1 MMTVPAYVPP
11 SEWVT
16 DRSTF
21 VSDSIRNG
29 GDGIVVARCANGI
42 ALLARQCGADLP
54 KGMRSVSEIHD
65 RLAFAAVGLFHEA
78 EELRVAGIRFAALRA
93 YAYGRLDVTGRSLAS
108 MYARIIGKTF
118 ARIDVKPYQV
128 QVTVAELGLVPSE
141 DRFYTIDF
149 AGSVRAGTGPILMGA
164 TGENSLALPNNAPVS
179 EVVRAAAHVLDV
191 EPANLEVGLLDRHAS
206 THRHFRRLDSA
217 TARSCSW
224 ASMLT
229 TRAPQ
234 ARARATTW

>member
-78 EELRVAGIRFAALRA
+78 DELRVAGIRFADLRA
-93 YAYGRLDVTGRSLAS
+93 YAYGRLDVTGRSLAR

-149 AGSVRAGTGPILMGA
+149 DGSVRAGTGPILMGA
-164 TGENSLALPNNAPVS
+164 TGENSLDLPNNAPVS

-191 EPANLEVGLLDRHAS
+191 EPANLEVGLLNRHAS
-206 THRHFRRLDSA
+206 TRRHFRRLDAA
-217 TARSCSW
+217 TVLEADGDGS
-224 ASMLT
+224 
-229 TRAPQ
+229 
-234 ARARATTW
+234 

>member
-78 EELRVAGIRFAALRA
+78 EELRVAGIRFADLRA
-93 YAYGRLDVTGRSLAS
+93 YAYGRLDVTGRS
-108 MYARIIGKTF
+108 
-118 ARIDVKPYQV
+118 
-128 QVTVAELGLVPSE
+128 
-141 DRFYTIDF
+141 
-149 AGSVRAGTGPILMGA
+149 
-164 TGENSLALPNNAPVS
+164 PVS
-179 EVVRAAAHVLDV
+179 YTHLTL
-191 EPANLEVGLLDRHAS
+191 PTILLV
-206 THRHFRRLDSA
+206 
-217 TARSCSW
+217 
-224 ASMLT
+224 
-229 TRAPQ
+229 
-234 ARARATTW
+234 

>member
-78 EELRVAGIRFAALRA
+78 DELRVAGIRFADLRA

-149 AGSVRAGTGPILMGA
+149 DGSVRAGTGPILMGA
-164 TGENSLALPNNAPVS
+164 TGENSLDLPNNAPVS

-191 EPANLEVGLLDRHAS
+191 EPANLEVGLLNLSLIHI
-206 THRHFRRLDSA
+206 
-217 TARSCSW
+217 
-224 ASMLT
+224 
-229 TRAPQ
+229 
-234 ARARATTW
+234 